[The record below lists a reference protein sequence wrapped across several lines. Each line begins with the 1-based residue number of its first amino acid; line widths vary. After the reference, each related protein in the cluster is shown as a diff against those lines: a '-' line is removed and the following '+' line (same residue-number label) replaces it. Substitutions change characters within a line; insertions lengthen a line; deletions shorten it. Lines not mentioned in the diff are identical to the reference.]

1 MTLAKCGSHLPPI
14 FEYACARRRIRMTLR
29 QARPYK
35 DPNADPHSV
44 LTARCQPCL
53 TGNGLLFLL
62 GGGVTPLF
70 APCAPLLASL
80 CAPCAP
86 FLTSFCAPRAS
97 FLTPLRTSLRRL
109 SDGVAGVVLVWAPAG
124 DTIRIAG
131 EATSPNA
138 AAYPKRARA
147 FRRQTRFGSER
158 SPMSGSRFA
167 ALLHVAQ
174 IPESRH

>member
-70 APCAPLLASL
+70 APCAP
-80 CAPCAP
+80 

-109 SDGVAGVVLVWAPAG
+109 S
-124 DTIRIAG
+124 
-131 EATSPNA
+131 
-138 AAYPKRARA
+138 
-147 FRRQTRFGSER
+147 
-158 SPMSGSRFA
+158 
-167 ALLHVAQ
+167 
-174 IPESRH
+174 